1 MNVTIINPDSKGTLS
16 HYAAFAVPLTLVTI
30 WAVVAFN
37 PKKDYDGQPQ
47 ASLSTRFAWPI
58 RASKKLLQAP
68 SKPLA
73 DYEAQNTTGTR
84 DE

>member
-1 MNVTIINPDSKGTLS
+1 MSADYLHMYLVLDVFLL
-16 HYAAFAVPLTLVTI
+16 AALVTI

-37 PKKDYDGQPQ
+37 PKKDYEGQPQ
-47 ASLSTRFAWPI
+47 ASLSKRFAWPI
-58 RASKKLLQAP
+58 RASKKVLQAP
-68 SKPLA
+68 FKSLA